1 LLGRHMEELSP
12 GQVFLPQ
19 EDPRDSDKFLKSEE
33 PIRQQP
39 STKKKTHHK
48 GCNVT

>member
-1 LLGRHMEELSP
+1 MEELSP

-39 STKKKTHHK
+39 SAKKKTHHK
-48 GCNVT
+48 GCSVV